1 MDKNS
6 LPFERLRKEMVEK
19 LEAEGIIR
27 DSRIKEAVLT
37 VPRHLFVP
45 DRYEDIAYEDMPIY
59 IGEGQTISAPHMVAL
74 MSEALD
80 IKAEHRVLEVGSGS
94 GYHACVT
101 GFVANK
107 GEVYSV
113 ERLASLAEIARKNI
127 ERAGLCRNV
136 KIIVG
141 DGSKGYAEAAPYD
154 RICVTAG
161 APTVPQVLKEQMKIG
176 GKLLIPVGSRNVQ
189 ELLRIT
195 KTGKDRYIEENLGGC
210 VFVPL
215 IGENAWH

>member
-1 MDKNS
+1 MGKSS
-6 LPFERLRKEMVEK
+6 LPFERLRKKMVER

-27 DSRIKEAVLT
+27 SSRIKEAMLT
-37 VPRHLFVP
+37 VPRHLFVL
-45 DRYEDIAYEDMPIY
+45 DISEDIAYEDMPIH
-59 IGEGQTISAPHMVAL
+59 IGGGQTISAPHMVAL

-94 GYHACVT
+94 GYHACII
-101 GFVANK
+101 GCVANK

-127 ERAGLCRNV
+127 EIVGLCRNV
-136 KIIVG
+136 KIIIG

-161 APTVPQVLKEQMKIG
+161 APTVPQVLKEQMKTG
-176 GKLLIPVGSRNVQ
+176 GKLLIPVGSRDVQ

-195 KTGKDRYIEENLGGC
+195 KTGKDRYIKENLGGC